1 MKLKMDSCI
10 FTINSAFHFK
20 STFFIPSKFKV
31 NLLHSDD
38 EAASGE
44 VGEEPYKLRLGM
56 IPTDKEMKELKE
68 HIREMK
74 VS

>member
-1 MKLKMDSCI
+1 M
-10 FTINSAFHFK
+10 
-20 STFFIPSKFKV
+20 
-31 NLLHSDD
+31 LHSED

-44 VGEEPYKLRLGM
+44 VGEETYKLRLGM

>member
-1 MKLKMDSCI
+1 MNI
-10 FTINSAFHFK
+10 
-20 STFFIPSKFKV
+20 FFIPSKFKV
-31 NLLHSDD
+31 NLLHGDD